1 MNGMTLAIPFLFSKY
16 RNMSNWL
23 KIAIEQK
30 YIKSYKHNSFQDLK
44 IIGKGGF
51 GAIYSAYSKDFGQ
64 TVALK
69 GLFCNEIS
77 SDGFIKETSPSPS

>member
-1 MNGMTLAIPFLFSKY
+1 
-16 RNMSNWL
+16 MSNWL
-23 KIAIEQK
+23 KIALEQR
-30 YIKSYKHNSFQDLK
+30 YIKSFKHNSFQDWK

-51 GAIYSAYSKDFGQ
+51 GAIYSAYSKDFKQ

-77 SDGFIKETSPSPS
+77 LDGFIKEVLIIL